1 MTLLSNISILV
12 LILAVIAISMLY
24 DRLLK
29 RCMKEIEEREKEIA
43 RLVDK
48 IRAMQVAGNKTSPP
62 PKKTRK
68 TSTEK

>member
-24 DRLLK
+24 ARLLK

-43 RLVDK
+43 GLVDK
-48 IRAMQVAGNKTSPP
+48 IRAMQVAGNKISTTS
-62 PKKTRK
+62 KKPRK
-68 TSTEK
+68 TSTGK

>member
-29 RCMKEIEEREKEIA
+29 RYMKEIEEREKEIA
-43 RLVDK
+43 GLDR
-48 IRAMQVAGNKTSPP
+48 QNKGYEGG
-62 PKKTRK
+62 RK
-68 TSTEK
+68 QDFHHSEENP

>member
-1 MTLLSNISILV
+1 
-12 LILAVIAISMLY
+12 
-24 DRLLK
+24 
-29 RCMKEIEEREKEIA
+29 MKEIEEREKEIA

-48 IRAMQVAGNKTSPP
+48 IRAMQVAGNKTSTT

>member
-12 LILAVIAISMLY
+12 LILAVIAVSMLY
-24 DRLLK
+24 ARLLK

-43 RLVDK
+43 GLVDK
-48 IRAMQVAGNKTSPP
+48 IRAMQVAGNKTSTT

-68 TSTEK
+68 TSTGK

>member
-24 DRLLK
+24 ARLLK

-43 RLVDK
+43 GLVDK
-48 IRAMQVAGNKTSPP
+48 IRAMQVAGNKTSSIPT
-62 PKKTRK
+62 KTRK
-68 TSTEK
+68 TSTGK

>member
-43 RLVDK
+43 GLVDK
-48 IRAMQVAGNKTSPP
+48 IRAMQVAGNKTSSI

-68 TSTEK
+68 TSTGK